1 MLPDGYLPPSDR
13 PRQSGRRTG
22 HGHRRSVRGN
32 PNSAVVA
39 GDARANENIG
49 LTATHTLFARE
60 HNRIVGLLPNG
71 LSQEEK
77 FQIAR
82 RIVIAEEQYIT
93 YQEFLPA
100 MGVALSP
107 YTGYRSNVDTT
118 LSNEFATVGYR
129 AHSQIHGEFELEVPA
144 EAIHAGA
151 AGCV

>member
-1 MLPDGYLPPSDR
+1 MYGATNARLDWLRTGSLDGNPANNRATLMLPGGYLP
-13 PRQSGRRTG
+13 QATA
-22 HGHRRSVRGN
+22 RGN
-32 PNSAVVA
+32 PAAAPAMDIDGRLRANPSSAVVA

-60 HNRIVGLLPNG
+60 HNRIVGLLPNW

-100 MGVALSP
+100 MGVALRQ
-107 YTGYRSNVDTT
+107 YTRLQVECG
-118 LSNEFATVGYR
+118 
-129 AHSQIHGEFELEVPA
+129 HSSEQ
-144 EAIHAGA
+144 
-151 AGCV
+151 